1 MVKIAVIGGT
11 RGLGRWIANF
21 LAEKGLD
28 VTITGRNTTEGELVS
43 KKIGTS
49 YTNNNAMAAET
60 SDVVIISVPIQ
71 ATPRI
76 IEELAPLMKPGSL
89 IMDVTSVKEE
99 SSMLME
105 QYAAEGVEVVP
116 THPMFGPRI
125 RSLDGQ
131 VVVLTPSKDGSWY
144 TKVYEFLENENV
156 RIIVTT
162 PEIHDRMMSIV
173 QGLTH
178 FAYVSIA
185 ATIERLDIDIKESRK
200 FASPIYNLMLDTI
213 ARITAQN
220 PYLVYSIQTSNKYIK
235 ESHETFNETFNELK
249 NMIAEGDEDGFV
261 HIMSNA
267 AKHIDDLESALGR
280 SDKAISALSEEVNI
294 LKNLVGSEVGLKHI
308 YSGKIHVGILK
319 KLKPDFLVLKQHH
332 NSTTLKL
339 SNVEILTDKELME
352 WKIDN
357 YPQKS
362 YDISAV
368 FQESAD
374 PDVIVATISGLE
386 GVVDAELIDTYRGSQ
401 IPEGSMSI
409 TVRYLVFDESTVL
422 EVENLLKGFG
432 SQIR

>member
-21 LAEKGLD
+21 LAQKGLD
-28 VTITGRNTTEGELVS
+28 VLITGRNTAEGELIS

-71 ATPRI
+71 ATPKI

-89 IMDVTSVKEE
+89 LMDVTSVKEE
-99 SSMLME
+99 SSKLME
-105 QYAAEGVEVVP
+105 KYAAEGVEVVP

-131 VVVLTPSKDGSWY
+131 VVVLTPSTDGSWY
-144 TKVYEFLENENV
+144 SKVYEFLENENA

-235 ESHETFNETFNELK
+235 ESHETFNKTFNELK
-249 NMIAEGDEDGFV
+249 NMIADGDEEGFV
-261 HIMSNA
+261 HVMSNA

-294 LKNLVGSEVGLKHI
+294 LKNLLGREVGLKHI
-308 YSGKIHVGILK
+308 YSGKVHVGILK
-319 KLKPDFLVLKQHH
+319 ELKPEFLVLKQ
-332 NSTTLKL
+332 NNSSTTLKL
-339 SNVEILTDKELME
+339 SNVEILTDKELMD

-362 YDISAV
+362 YDVSAV
-368 FQESAD
+368 FPESAD
-374 PDVIVATISGLE
+374 PEVIVATVQGLD
-386 GVVDAELIDTYRGSQ
+386 GVVDAKLVDTYRGNQ
-401 IPEGSMSI
+401 IPKDSMSI
-409 TVRYLVFDESTVL
+409 TVRYLVFNDNTVL

-432 SQIR
+432 SHIR

>member
-144 TKVYEFLENENV
+144 TKVYEFLENENA

-308 YSGKIHVGILK
+308 YSGKVHVGILK

-401 IPEGSMSI
+401 IPEGSISI

>member
-1 MVKIAVIGGT
+1 MVKVAVIGGT

-28 VTITGRNTTEGELVS
+28 VLITGRNIDEGELVS
-43 KKIGTS
+43 KKIGTG
-49 YTNNNAMAAET
+49 YTNDNVKAVET

-71 ATPRI
+71 ATPNI
-76 IEELAPLMKPGSL
+76 IKELAPIMKPGSL
-89 IMDVTSVKEE
+89 LMDVTSVKEE
-99 SSMLME
+99 SSQLME

-131 VVVLTPSKDGSWY
+131 VVVLTPSVDGSWY
-144 TKVYEFLENENV
+144 TKVYKFLEHENA

-185 ATIERLDIDIKESRK
+185 STIERLDIDIKESRK

-235 ESHETFNETFNELK
+235 DAHETFNETFNDLK
-249 NMIAEGDEDGFV
+249 NMIADGDEEGFV
-261 HIMSNA
+261 HAMSNA

-280 SDKAISALSEEVNI
+280 SDKAISALSEEVNV
-294 LKNLVGSEVGLKHI
+294 LKNLLGKEVGLKHI
-308 YSGKIHVGILK
+308 YSGKVHVGLLEE
-319 KLKPDFLVLKQHH
+319 LKPEFLVLKVNN
-332 NSTTLKL
+332 NSTKLKL
-339 SNVEILTDKELME
+339 SNVEILTDKELMD
-352 WKIDN
+352 WKIN
-357 YPQKS
+357 NNPQRS

-368 FQESAD
+368 FPESAD
-374 PDVIVATISGLE
+374 PEVIVATVQGLE
-386 GVVDAELIDTYRGSQ
+386 GVVDAEVMDTYCGSQ
-401 IPEGSMSI
+401 IPEGSISI
-409 TVRYLVFDESTVL
+409 TLRYLVFEEDAVL
-422 EVENLLKGFG
+422 EVEKLLKGFG
-432 SQIR
+432 CQIR

>member
-21 LAEKGLD
+21 LAQKGLD
-28 VTITGRNTTEGELVS
+28 VTITGRNITEGELVS
-43 KKIGTS
+43 KKIGTG
-49 YTNNNAMAAET
+49 YTNNNVMAAES

-71 ATPRI
+71 ATPKI
-76 IEELAPLMKPGSL
+76 IEELAPIMKPGSL
-89 IMDVTSVKEE
+89 LMDVTSVKEE
-99 SSMLME
+99 SSKLME
-105 QYAAEGVEVVP
+105 KYAAESVEVVP

-131 VVVLTPSKDGSWY
+131 VVVLTPSTDGSWY
-144 TKVYEFLENENV
+144 SKVYEFLENENA

-249 NMIAEGDEDGFV
+249 NMIAEGDEEGFV
-261 HIMSNA
+261 HVMSNA

-294 LKNLVGSEVGLKHI
+294 LKNLLGREVGLKHI
-308 YSGKIHVGILK
+308 YSGKVHVGILEE
-319 KLKPDFLVLKQHH
+319 LKPEFLVLKQ
-332 NSTTLKL
+332 NNSSTTLKL
-339 SNVEILTDKELME
+339 SNVEILTDKQLMN

-362 YDISAV
+362 YDVSAV
-368 FQESAD
+368 FPESAD
-374 PDVIVATISGLE
+374 PEVIVATVQGLD
-386 GVVDAELIDTYRGSQ
+386 GVVNAKLVDTYRGSQ

-409 TVRYLVFDESTVL
+409 TVRYLVFNNNTVL

>member
-11 RGLGRWIANF
+11 RGLGRWIAKF
-21 LAEKGLD
+21 LADKGFD
-28 VTITGRNTTEGELVS
+28 VLITGRNITEGELVS
-43 KKIGTS
+43 KKIGTG
-49 YTNNNAMAAET
+49 YTNNNALAAET

-71 ATPRI
+71 ATPNI
-76 IEELAPLMKPGSL
+76 IKELAPLMKPGSL
-89 IMDVTSVKEE
+89 LMDVTSVKEE
-99 SSMLME
+99 SSQLME

-131 VVVLTPSKDGSWY
+131 VVVLTPSVDGSWY
-144 TKVYEFLENENV
+144 TKVYKFLEHENA

-162 PEIHDRMMSIV
+162 PDIHDRMMSIV

-235 ESHETFNETFNELK
+235 DAHETFNETFNELK
-249 NMIAEGDEDGFV
+249 NMIADGDEEGFV
-261 HIMSNA
+261 HAMSNA

-294 LKNLVGSEVGLKHI
+294 LKNLVGREVGLKHI
-308 YSGKIHVGILK
+308 YSGKVHVGMLDE
-319 KLKPDFLVLKQHH
+319 LKPEFLVLKVNN
-332 NSTTLKL
+332 NSTKLKL
-339 SNVEILTDKELME
+339 SNVEILTDKELMD

-357 YPQKS
+357 YPLRN
-362 YDISAV
+362 YDVSAV
-368 FQESAD
+368 FPESAD
-374 PDVIVATISGLE
+374 PEVIVATVQGIE
-386 GVVDAELIDTYRGSQ
+386 GIVDVELKDTYSGSQ
-401 IPEGSMSI
+401 IPEGSISI
-409 TVRYLVFDESTVL
+409 TLRYLVFEDDAVL
-422 EVENLLKGFG
+422 EVEKLLKGFG
-432 SQIR
+432 CQIR

>member
-21 LAEKGLD
+21 LAEKGFDIL
-28 VTITGRNTTEGELVS
+28 ITGRNTTEGELVS
-43 KKIGTS
+43 KKIGAS
-49 YTNNNAMAAET
+49 YTNNNAIAAES
-60 SDVVIISVPIQ
+60 SDVVIISVPIH
-71 ATPRI
+71 ATPKI

-89 IMDVTSVKEE
+89 LMDVTSVKEE
-99 SSMLME
+99 PSHLMDK
-105 QYAAEGVEVVP
+105 YAAHGVEVVP

-131 VVVLTPSKDGSWY
+131 VVVLTPSNKGSWY
-144 TKVYEFLENENV
+144 QRVLEFLENENT

-185 ATIERLDIDIKESRK
+185 ATIERLGIDIKESRK

-235 ESHETFNETFNELK
+235 DSHDAFFETFNELK
-249 NMIAEGDEDGFV
+249 NMIAEEDEEGFV
-261 HIMSNA
+261 HVMSNA

-294 LKNLVGSEVGLKHI
+294 LKTLVGREVGLKHI
-308 YSGKIHVGILK
+308 YSGKVHVGILEE
-319 KLKPDFLVLKQHH
+319 LKPDFLVLKQN
-332 NSTTLKL
+332 NSTITLKL
-339 SNVEILTDKELME
+339 SNVEILTDKELMD
-352 WKIDN
+352 WKINN
-357 YPQKS
+357 YTQKS

-368 FQESAD
+368 FPESAD
-374 PDVIVATISGLE
+374 PEVIVATVRGLK
-386 GVVDAELIDTYRGSQ
+386 GVVDAEILDTYNGSQ
-401 IPEGSMSI
+401 IPDGKISI
-409 TVRYLVFDESTVL
+409 TIRYLVFDATTVL
-422 EVENLLKGFG
+422 EVEKLLNGFG

>member
-21 LAEKGLD
+21 LAQKGLD
-28 VTITGRNTTEGELVS
+28 VLITGRNTTEGELVS
-43 KKIGTS
+43 KKIGTG
-49 YTNNNAMAAET
+49 YTNNNVMAAKT
-60 SDVVIISVPIQ
+60 SDVVIISVPIH
-71 ATPRI
+71 ATPNI
-76 IEELAPLMKPGSL
+76 IKELAPLMKPGSML
-89 IMDVTSVKEE
+89 MDVTSVKEE
-99 SSMLME
+99 SSKLME

-131 VVVLTPSKDGSWY
+131 VVVLTPSTDGSWFRR
-144 TKVYEFLENENV
+144 VYEFLESENA
-156 RIIVTT
+156 RIIVTA
-162 PEIHDRMMSIV
+162 PEIHDKMMSIV

-185 ATIERLDIDIKESRK
+185 ATIERLGIDIKESRK

-249 NMIAEGDEDGFV
+249 NMIAEGDEEGFV
-261 HIMSNA
+261 HVMSNA

-294 LKNLVGSEVGLKHI
+294 LKKMVGREVGLKHI
-308 YSGKIHVGILK
+308 YSGRIHVGILEE
-319 KLKPDFLVLKQHH
+319 LKPEFLVLKQ
-332 NSTTLKL
+332 NNSSTTLKL
-339 SNVEILTDKELME
+339 SNVEILTDEELMD

-357 YPQKS
+357 YPQKN
-362 YDISAV
+362 YDVSAV
-368 FQESAD
+368 FPESAD
-374 PDVIVATISGLE
+374 PEVIVATLRGLE
-386 GVVDAELIDTYRGSQ
+386 GVVDAKLLDTYKGSQ
-401 IPEGSMSI
+401 IPKGNISI
-409 TVRYLVFDESTVL
+409 TIRYVVLDDKTVL

>member
-21 LAEKGLD
+21 LAEKGFE
-28 VTITGRNTTEGELVS
+28 VMITGRNTTEGELVS
-43 KKIGTS
+43 KKIGVG
-49 YTNNNAMAAET
+49 YTNNNAQAVKS

-71 ATPRI
+71 ATSKI
-76 IEELAPLMKPGSL
+76 IQELAPIMKPGSL
-89 IMDVTSVKEE
+89 LMDVTSVKEE
-99 SSMLME
+99 PSKLME
-105 QYAAEGVEVVP
+105 KCAAKGVEVVP

-131 VVVLTPSKDGSWY
+131 VVVLTPSVDGSWY
-144 TKVYEFLENENV
+144 SKVYEFLENENA

-249 NMIAEGDEDGFV
+249 NMIEEGDEEGFV
-261 HIMSNA
+261 HVMSNA

-294 LKNLVGSEVGLKHI
+294 LKNLVEREVGLKHI
-308 YSGKIHVGILK
+308 YSGKVHVGILEE
-319 KLKPDFLVLKQHH
+319 LKPEFLVLKQ
-332 NSTTLKL
+332 NNTTTKLKL
-339 SNVEILTDKELME
+339 SNVEILTDKELMD
-352 WKIDN
+352 WKINN

-362 YDISAV
+362 YDVSAI
-368 FQESAD
+368 FPESAD
-374 PDVIVATISGLE
+374 PEVIVATIRGLE
-386 GVVDAELIDTYRGSQ
+386 GVVTAELMDTYRGSQ

-409 TVRYLVFDESTVL
+409 TVRYLVLDEKVVL

>member
-1 MVKIAVIGGT
+1 VKIAVIGGT

-21 LAEKGLD
+21 LAQKGLD
-28 VTITGRNTTEGELVS
+28 VTITGRNITEGELVS
-43 KKIGTS
+43 KRIGTG
-49 YTNNNAMAAET
+49 YTNNNIHAAES

-71 ATPRI
+71 STPNI
-76 IEELAPLMKPGSL
+76 IKELAPLMKPGSML
-89 IMDVTSVKEE
+89 MDVTSVKEE
-99 SSMLME
+99 SSQLME

-116 THPMFGPRI
+116 SHPMFGPRI

-131 VVVLTPSKDGSWY
+131 VVVLTPSTDGSWFRR
-144 TKVYEFLENENV
+144 VHEFLENENA

-249 NMIAEGDEDGFV
+249 NMIAEGDEEGFV
-261 HIMSNA
+261 HVMSNA

-294 LKNLVGSEVGLKHI
+294 LKNLVGREVGLKHI
-308 YSGKIHVGILK
+308 YSGKIHVGILEE
-319 KLKPDFLVLKQHH
+319 LKPEFLVLKQ
-332 NSTTLKL
+332 NNSSTTLKL
-339 SNVEILTDKELME
+339 SNVEILSDNELMD
-352 WKIDN
+352 WKINN
-357 YPQKS
+357 YPQNS
-362 YDISAV
+362 FDVSAV
-368 FQESAD
+368 FPESAD
-374 PDVIVATISGLE
+374 PEVIVATIRDLE
-386 GVVDAELIDTYRGSQ
+386 GVVNAKLLDTYTGSQ
-401 IPEGSMSI
+401 IPEGSISI
-409 TVRYLVFDESTVL
+409 TVRYVVFNDGIVL

>member
-60 SDVVIISVPIQ
+60 SDAVIISVPIQ

-144 TKVYEFLENENV
+144 TKVYEFLEKENA

-308 YSGKIHVGILK
+308 YSGKVHVGILK

-401 IPEGSMSI
+401 IPEGSISI

>member
-21 LAEKGLD
+21 LAQKGLD
-28 VTITGRNTTEGELVS
+28 VTITGRNITEGELVS
-43 KKIGTS
+43 KKIGTG

-71 ATPRI
+71 TTPKI
-76 IEELAPLMKPGSL
+76 IEELAPIMKPGSL
-89 IMDVTSVKEE
+89 LMDVTSVKEE
-99 SSMLME
+99 SSKLME
-105 QYAAEGVEVVP
+105 KYAAESVEVVP

-131 VVVLTPSKDGSWY
+131 VVVLTPSTDGSWY
-144 TKVYEFLENENV
+144 SKVYEFLENENT

-249 NMIAEGDEDGFV
+249 NMIAEGDEEGFV
-261 HIMSNA
+261 HVMSNA

-294 LKNLVGSEVGLKHI
+294 LKNLLGREVGLKHI
-308 YSGKIHVGILK
+308 YSGKVHVGILEE
-319 KLKPDFLVLKQHH
+319 LKPEFLVLKQ
-332 NSTTLKL
+332 NNSSTTLKL
-339 SNVEILTDKELME
+339 SNVEILTDKQLMN

-362 YDISAV
+362 YDVSAV
-368 FQESAD
+368 FPESAD
-374 PDVIVATISGLE
+374 PEVIVATVQGLD
-386 GVVDAELIDTYRGSQ
+386 GVVNAKLVDTYRGSQ
-401 IPEGSMSI
+401 IPEGTMSI
-409 TVRYLVFDESTVL
+409 TVRYLVFNNNTVL